1 MIILGLTG
9 SIAMGKST
17 AAAMLQQMRV
27 PVHDSDAAVHHA
39 YHQDTSFHKQVFE
52 HFPECYERKT
62 KSIGRKKL
70 AEIIYSDP
78 WKKQLLENLL
88 HPRVW
93 QSQKNFLRKCARL
106 KKEIAV
112 LDIPL
117 LFETNADLKCN
128 AVMVVTAPYHIQKMR
143 VMARPGMTEEKFH
156 RILNS
161 QMSDTEKRGR
171 ADWIIHS
178 GLGRKKMFQDIQSV
192 LREISAAY

>member
-1 MIILGLTG
+1 MITLGLTG

-17 AAAMLQQMRV
+17 AAAMLQQMRI
-27 PVHDSDAAVHHA
+27 PVHDSDAAVHYA
-39 YHQDTSFHKQVFE
+39 YNHDKNFQRQIYE
-52 HFPECYERKT
+52 HFPECYDRKT
-62 KSIGRKKL
+62 KSIDRKKL
-70 AEIIYSDP
+70 AEIIYSDA
-78 WKKQLLENLL
+78 WQKQLLENLL

-106 KKEIAV
+106 KQDIAV

-117 LFETNADLKCN
+117 LYETNADLKCD
-128 AVMVVTAPYHIQKMR
+128 AVMVVTATYHIQKMR

-156 RILNS
+156 KILNS
-161 QMSDTEKRGR
+161 QMSDAEKRGR
-171 ADWIIHS
+171 ADWVIHS